1 VTSATF
7 DFLGGKKGLL
17 INSRNLCKQTYRVT
31 AKLKAHNGKALTLRP
46 ELQNSCKGKA
56 RKARKGAKRRK

>member
-56 RKARKGAKRRK
+56 SKANKRRK